1 MEVHSSLLMHV
12 LCADWQDA
20 GISAG
25 WAAGAAGGRSGQ
37 AAHCIRPHHPSSL
50 QVTWQTRPLAA
61 QTCPF
66 ITMDTRTLMMH
77 GVYTRRS
84 FCETDFAS

>member
-1 MEVHSSLLMHV
+1 MDVHNSHV
-12 LCADWQDA
+12 EHVSCADRQDA
-20 GISAG
+20 GVSAG

-37 AAHCIRPHHPSSL
+37 AAHCIRPHHPGGL
-50 QVTWQTRPLAA
+50 QVTRQTHPPSA

-77 GVYTRRS
+77 RVHIWMS
-84 FCETDFAS
+84 FCMNGLAF